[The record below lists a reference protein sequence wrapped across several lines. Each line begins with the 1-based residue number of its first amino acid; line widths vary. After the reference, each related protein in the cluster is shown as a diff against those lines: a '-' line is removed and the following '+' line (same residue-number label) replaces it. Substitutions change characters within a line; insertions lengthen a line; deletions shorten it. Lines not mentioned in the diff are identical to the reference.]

1 LLVEFPLV
9 INPEY
14 SGFCQSANC
23 VLREDFMR
31 VEVKKD
37 ARVRMGKSLESLRH
51 ELAKI
56 RTGRAHPSLLEH
68 VHVDYYGSEVPIS
81 QAASVTA
88 EDARTLSVTP
98 WDKTMVQPIEKAIL
112 KSDLGLNPTTA
123 GQVIRIPLPP
133 LTEERRKE
141 LGKVV
146 HHEGENTKIAI
157 RNIRRDAIHH
167 FKELLKEKEISE
179 DEEHRAE
186 VEVQQVTDK
195 AVHMVDDI
203 VAEKEKELLEI

>member
-1 LLVEFPLV
+1 MLAE
-9 INPEY
+9 I
-14 SGFCQSANC
+14 Q
-23 VLREDFMR
+23 
-31 VEVKKD
+31 KD
-37 ARVRMGKSLESLRH
+37 TRVRMSKSLDSLRH

-68 VHVDYYGSEVPIS
+68 VHVDYYGSEVPIG
-81 QAASVTA
+81 QAASVTV
-88 EDARTLSVTP
+88 EDARTLSVAP

-133 LTEERRKE
+133 LTEERRRE

-146 HHEGENTKIAI
+146 HHEGENAKIAI
-157 RNIRRDAIHH
+157 RNIRRDANHH
-167 FKELLKEKEISE
+167 IKELLKEKEISE
-179 DEEHRAE
+179 DAEHKAE
-186 VEVQQVTDK
+186 HEIQNVTDK
-195 AVHMVDDI
+195 AVGMVDDI